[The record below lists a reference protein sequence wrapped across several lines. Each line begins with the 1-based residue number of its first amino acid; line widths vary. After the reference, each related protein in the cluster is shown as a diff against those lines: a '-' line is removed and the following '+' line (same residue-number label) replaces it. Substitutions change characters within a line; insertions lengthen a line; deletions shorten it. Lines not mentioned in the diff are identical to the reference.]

1 MNIFSLRGEKSNIT
15 DSQFINNRNVD
26 TVNVVVSRVY
36 DLTSTQHVYTHFI
49 IKYIYEYVIK
59 YFWWPT
65 NILIAAL
72 FLISIIYTV
81 RMIQLQIV
89 NPLRNMSLVAYYIIT
104 KNEKKEE

>member
-1 MNIFSLRGEKSNIT
+1 MNIFSLRGEKSDIT
-15 DSQFINNRNVD
+15 DNQFINNRNVD
-26 TVNVVVSRVY
+26 TVNVVVSRLY

-65 NILIAAL
+65 NILIATL
-72 FLISIIYTV
+72 FMICILFTV

-89 NPLRNMSLVAYYIIT
+89 KPLRNMSIVA
-104 KNEKKEE
+104 